1 MKPAIL
7 FMVLFFNLTIA
18 LSQDTYYYRHVY
30 SINKQT
36 EARTHG
42 SSGKGVY
49 VTFTKDGCYESDK
62 DGVNIRGNMFFKYRG
77 KNKNVLI
84 FQRWG
89 KKMFFSN
96 NPNLNELEYYD
107 DKWLFSSDKKRM
119 NRNWGYSSTI
129 DVYERAN
136 PEDIELPNQLY

>member
-1 MKPAIL
+1 
-7 FMVLFFNLTIA
+7 
-18 LSQDTYYYRHVY
+18 
-30 SINKQT
+30 
-36 EARTHG
+36 
-42 SSGKGVY
+42 
-49 VTFTKDGCYESDK
+49 
-62 DGVNIRGNMFFKYRG
+62 
-77 KNKNVLI
+77 
-84 FQRWG
+84 
-89 KKMFFSN
+89 MFFSN